1 MGRERPQLPHSFQR
15 NKISVFFIVIR
26 LHCTDIPF
34 HLCKSKYKEE
44 RTAIV
49 MDWKHL
55 LPERNCSPVLGWVG
69 ETPLLASSYI
79 ILKMLEQ
86 NDYCFVTYVQQQI
99 KDTLKNNRL

>member
-1 MGRERPQLPHSFQR
+1 
-15 NKISVFFIVIR
+15 
-26 LHCTDIPF
+26 
-34 HLCKSKYKEE
+34 
-44 RTAIV
+44 

-79 ILKMLEQ
+79 MLKMLEQ